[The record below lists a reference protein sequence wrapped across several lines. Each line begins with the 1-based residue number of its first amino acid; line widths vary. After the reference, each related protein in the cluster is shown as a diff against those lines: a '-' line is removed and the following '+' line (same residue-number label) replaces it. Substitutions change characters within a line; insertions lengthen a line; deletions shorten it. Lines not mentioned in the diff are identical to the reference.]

1 MNNFQ
6 KYLFFDTE
14 TTGIPKDYKAPCTN
28 TDNWPRLIQLGWLL
42 TDAEGRILS
51 EGNHIVRPDGFEIP
65 KAASDVHGITTEF
78 ALENGKPLLDVIFAF
93 GADLNQ
99 AECVIGHN
107 LDYDLHIVG
116 AEYVRL
122 GYDSRIMFARPTLC
136 TMQAT
141 IQYCNIPGRFG
152 PKWPKLMELYTK
164 LFGQEFDGAHDAM
177 ADIVATKECFF
188 ELIRRGVVR
197 LEDHKLLTSTI
208 YSMIDGYTR

>member
-42 TDAEGRILS
+42 TDAAGRILS

-78 ALENGKPLLDVIFAF
+78 ALENGKPLLDVIFTF

-99 AECVIGHN
+99 ADCVVGHN

-141 IQYCNIPGRFG
+141 IQFCNIPGRFG

-177 ADIVATKECFF
+177 ADIIATKDCFF

-197 LEDHKLLTSTI
+197 L
-208 YSMIDGYTR
+208 

>member
-1 MNNFQ
+1 MCIRDSFQ

-14 TTGIPKDYKAPCTN
+14 TTGIPNDYKAPCTN

-42 TDAEGRILS
+42 TDAAGRILS

-99 AECVIGHN
+99 ADCMVGHN

-141 IQYCNIPGRFG
+141 IQFCNIPGRFG

-177 ADIVATKECFF
+177 ADIVATKDCFF

-197 LEDHKLLTSTI
+197 L
-208 YSMIDGYTR
+208 

>member
-6 KYLFFDTE
+6 KYLFFNTE
-14 TTGIPKDYKAPCTN
+14 TTGIPNDYKAPCTN

-42 TDAEGRILS
+42 TDAAGRILS

-99 AECVIGHN
+99 ADCMVGHN

-141 IQYCNIPGRFG
+141 IQFCNIPGRFG

-177 ADIVATKECFF
+177 ADIVATKDCFF

-197 LEDHKLLTSTI
+197 L
-208 YSMIDGYTR
+208 

>member
-14 TTGIPKDYKAPCTN
+14 TTGIPNDYKAPCTN

-42 TDAEGRILS
+42 TDAAGRILS

-99 AECVIGHN
+99 ADCMVGHN
-107 LDYDLHIVG
+107 LYYDLHIVG

-141 IQYCNIPGRFG
+141 IQFCNIPGRFG

-164 LFGQEFDGAHDAM
+164 LFGQGFDGAHDAM
-177 ADIVATKECFF
+177 ADIRATKDCFF
-188 ELIRRGVVR
+188 ELLKRGIVR
-197 LEDHKLLTSTI
+197 L
-208 YSMIDGYTR
+208 

>member
-14 TTGIPKDYKAPCTN
+14 TTGIPNDYKAPCTN

-42 TDAEGRILS
+42 TDAAGRILS

-99 AECVIGHN
+99 ADCMVGHN

-141 IQYCNIPGRFG
+141 IQFCNIPGRFG

-177 ADIVATKECFF
+177 ADIRAAKDCFF
-188 ELIRRGVVR
+188 ELLKRGIVR
-197 LEDHKLLTSTI
+197 L
-208 YSMIDGYTR
+208 

>member
-14 TTGIPKDYKAPCTN
+14 TTGIPNDYKAPCTN

-42 TDAEGRILS
+42 TDAAGRILS
-51 EGNHIVRPDGFEIP
+51 EGNDIVRPDAFEIP
-65 KAASDVHGITTEF
+65 KAPSDVHGITTEF

-99 AECVIGHN
+99 ADCVVGHN

-141 IQYCNIPGRFG
+141 IQFCNIPGRFG

-177 ADIVATKECFF
+177 ADIVATKDCFF

-197 LEDHKLLTSTI
+197 L
-208 YSMIDGYTR
+208 

>member
-14 TTGIPKDYKAPCTN
+14 TTGIPNDYKAPCTN

-42 TDAEGRILS
+42 TDAAGRILS
-51 EGNHIVRPDGFEIP
+51 EGNHIVRPDGLEIP
-65 KAASDVHGITTEF
+65 KAASDVHGVTTEF
-78 ALENGKPLLDVIFAF
+78 ALENGKPLLDAIFAF

-99 AECVIGHN
+99 ADCMVGHN

-141 IQYCNIPGRFG
+141 IQFCNIPGRFG

-177 ADIVATKECFF
+177 ADIVATKDCFF

-197 LEDHKLLTSTI
+197 L
-208 YSMIDGYTR
+208 

>member
-14 TTGIPKDYKAPCTN
+14 TTGIPNDYKAPCTN

-42 TDAEGRILS
+42 TDAAGRILS

-99 AECVIGHN
+99 ADCMVGHN

-141 IQYCNIPGRFG
+141 IQFCNIPGRFG

-164 LFGQEFDGAHDAM
+164 LFGQEFDGAM
-177 ADIVATKECFF
+177 ADIVATKDCFF

-197 LEDHKLLTSTI
+197 L
-208 YSMIDGYTR
+208 

>member
-107 LDYDLHIVG
+107 LGYDLHIVG

-197 LEDHKLLTSTI
+197 L
-208 YSMIDGYTR
+208 

>member
-122 GYDSRIMFARPTLC
+122 GYDSRIMFARPTLR

-177 ADIVATKECFF
+177 ADIIATKECFF

-197 LEDHKLLTSTI
+197 L
-208 YSMIDGYTR
+208 

>member
-1 MNNFQ
+1 M
-6 KYLFFDTE
+6 LF
-14 TTGIPKDYKAPCTN
+14 
-28 TDNWPRLIQLGWLL
+28 R
-42 TDAEGRILS
+42 S
-51 EGNHIVRPDGFEIP
+51 EIP

-177 ADIVATKECFF
+177 ADIIATKECFF

-197 LEDHKLLTSTI
+197 L
-208 YSMIDGYTR
+208 

>member
-51 EGNHIVRPDGFEIP
+51 DGNHIVRPDGFEIP

-197 LEDHKLLTSTI
+197 L
-208 YSMIDGYTR
+208 

>member
-6 KYLFFDTE
+6 KCLFFDTE
-14 TTGIPKDYKAPCTN
+14 TTGIPNDYKAPCTN

-42 TDAEGRILS
+42 TDAAGRILS

-99 AECVIGHN
+99 ADCMVGHN

-141 IQYCNIPGRFG
+141 IQFCNIPGRFG

-177 ADIVATKECFF
+177 ADIVATKDCFF

-197 LEDHKLLTSTI
+197 L
-208 YSMIDGYTR
+208 

>member
-42 TDAEGRILS
+42 TDAAGRILS

-99 AECVIGHN
+99 ADCVVGHN

-141 IQYCNIPGRFG
+141 IQFCNIPGRFG

-177 ADIVATKECFF
+177 ADIVATKDCFF

-197 LEDHKLLTSTI
+197 L
-208 YSMIDGYTR
+208 

>member
-14 TTGIPKDYKAPCTN
+14 TTGIPNDYKAPCTN

-42 TDAEGRILS
+42 TDAAGRILS

-99 AECVIGHN
+99 ADCMVGHN
-107 LDYDLHIVG
+107 VDYDLHIVG

-141 IQYCNIPGRFG
+141 IQFCNIPGRFG

-177 ADIVATKECFF
+177 ADIVATKDCFF

-197 LEDHKLLTSTI
+197 L
-208 YSMIDGYTR
+208 

>member
-14 TTGIPKDYKAPCTN
+14 TTGIPNDYKAPCTN

-42 TDAEGRILS
+42 TDAAGRILS

-99 AECVIGHN
+99 ADCMVGHN

-141 IQYCNIPGRFG
+141 IQFCNIPGRFG

-177 ADIVATKECFF
+177 ADIRATKDCFF
-188 ELIRRGVVR
+188 ELLKRGLVR
-197 LEDHKLLTSTI
+197 L
-208 YSMIDGYTR
+208 

>member
-42 TDAEGRILS
+42 TDAAGRILS

-78 ALENGKPLLDVIFAF
+78 ALENGQPLLDVIFAF

-99 AECVIGHN
+99 ADCVVGHN

-141 IQYCNIPGRFG
+141 IQFCNIPGRFG

-177 ADIVATKECFF
+177 ADIIATKDCFF

-197 LEDHKLLTSTI
+197 L
-208 YSMIDGYTR
+208 

>member
-188 ELIRRGVVR
+188 ELIRRGIVR
-197 LEDHKLLTSTI
+197 L
-208 YSMIDGYTR
+208 

>member
-99 AECVIGHN
+99 SQLVVGHN
-107 LDYDLHIVG
+107 LDYDLHILG

-188 ELIRRGVVR
+188 ELIRRGIVR
-197 LEDHKLLTSTI
+197 L
-208 YSMIDGYTR
+208 

>member
-99 AECVIGHN
+99 ADCVVGHN

-177 ADIVATKECFF
+177 ADIVATKDCFF

-197 LEDHKLLTSTI
+197 L
-208 YSMIDGYTR
+208 

>member
-14 TTGIPKDYKAPCTN
+14 TTVIPNDYKAPCTN

-42 TDAEGRILS
+42 SDAAGRILS

-93 GADLNQ
+93 GADLNH
-99 AECVIGHN
+99 ADCMVGHN

-141 IQYCNIPGRFG
+141 IQFCNIPGRFG

-177 ADIVATKECFF
+177 ADIVATKDCFF
-188 ELIRRGVVR
+188 ELIRRGVGR
-197 LEDHKLLTSTI
+197 L
-208 YSMIDGYTR
+208 

>member
-14 TTGIPKDYKAPCTN
+14 TTGIPNDYKAPCTN

-42 TDAEGRILS
+42 TDAAGRILS

-99 AECVIGHN
+99 ADCMVGHN

-141 IQYCNIPGRFG
+141 IQFRNIPGRFG

-177 ADIVATKECFF
+177 ADIVATKDCFF

-197 LEDHKLLTSTI
+197 L
-208 YSMIDGYTR
+208 

>member
-141 IQYCNIPGRFG
+141 ILYCNIPGRFG

-188 ELIRRGVVR
+188 ELIRRGIVR
-197 LEDHKLLTSTI
+197 L
-208 YSMIDGYTR
+208 

>member
-28 TDNWPRLIQLGWLL
+28 TDNWPRLVQLGWLL

-99 AECVIGHN
+99 ADCVVGHN

-141 IQYCNIPGRFG
+141 IQFCNILGRFG

-177 ADIVATKECFF
+177 ADIVATKDCFF

-197 LEDHKLLTSTI
+197 L
-208 YSMIDGYTR
+208 

>member
-28 TDNWPRLIQLGWLL
+28 TDNWPRLVQLGWLL

-99 AECVIGHN
+99 ADCVVGHN

-141 IQYCNIPGRFG
+141 IQFCNILGRFG

-177 ADIVATKECFF
+177 ADIVATKDCFF
-188 ELIRRGVVR
+188 ELIRRGVV
-197 LEDHKLLTSTI
+197 KL
-208 YSMIDGYTR
+208 

>member
-42 TDAEGRILS
+42 TDAAGRILS

-78 ALENGKPLLDVIFAF
+78 ALENGKPLLDVIFIF

-99 AECVIGHN
+99 ADCVVGHN

-141 IQYCNIPGRFG
+141 IQFCNIPGRFG
-152 PKWPKLMELYTK
+152 PKWPKLMELYSK
-164 LFGQEFDGAHDAM
+164 LFGQGFDGAHDAM
-177 ADIVATKECFF
+177 ADIVATKDCFF

-197 LEDHKLLTSTI
+197 L
-208 YSMIDGYTR
+208 

>member
-93 GADLNQ
+93 GGDLNQ

-141 IQYCNIPGRFG
+141 IQYCNIPGRYG

-197 LEDHKLLTSTI
+197 L
-208 YSMIDGYTR
+208 

>member
-42 TDAEGRILS
+42 TDAEARILS

-122 GYDSRIMFARPTLC
+122 GYDYRIMFARPTLC

-197 LEDHKLLTSTI
+197 L
-208 YSMIDGYTR
+208 

>member
-14 TTGIPKDYKAPCTN
+14 TTGIPNDYKAPCTN

-42 TDAEGRILS
+42 TDAAGRILS

-99 AECVIGHN
+99 ADCMVGHN

-141 IQYCNIPGRFG
+141 IQFCNIPGRFG

-164 LFGQEFDGAHDAM
+164 LLGQEFDGAHDAM
-177 ADIVATKECFF
+177 ADIVATKDCFF

-197 LEDHKLLTSTI
+197 L
-208 YSMIDGYTR
+208 

>member
-14 TTGIPKDYKAPCTN
+14 TTGIPNDYKAPCTN

-42 TDAEGRILS
+42 TDAAGRILS

-99 AECVIGHN
+99 ADCMVGHN

-141 IQYCNIPGRFG
+141 IQFCNIPGRFG

-164 LFGQEFDGAHDAM
+164 LFGKEFDGAHDAM
-177 ADIVATKECFF
+177 ADIVATKDCFF

-197 LEDHKLLTSTI
+197 L
-208 YSMIDGYTR
+208 

>member
-28 TDNWPRLIQLGWLL
+28 TDNWPRLIQFGWLL
-42 TDAEGRILS
+42 TDAAGRILS

-99 AECVIGHN
+99 ADCVVGHN

-141 IQYCNIPGRFG
+141 IQFCNIPGRFG

-164 LFGQEFDGAHDAM
+164 LFGQEFDGTHDAM
-177 ADIVATKECFF
+177 ADIIATKDCFF

-197 LEDHKLLTSTI
+197 L
-208 YSMIDGYTR
+208 

>member
-14 TTGIPKDYKAPCTN
+14 TTGIPNDYKAPCTN

-42 TDAEGRILS
+42 TDAAGRILS

-99 AECVIGHN
+99 ADCMVGHN

-141 IQYCNIPGRFG
+141 IQFCNIPGRFG

-197 LEDHKLLTSTI
+197 L
-208 YSMIDGYTR
+208 

>member
-14 TTGIPKDYKAPCTN
+14 TTGIPNDYKAPCTN
-28 TDNWPRLIQLGWLL
+28 IDNWPRLIQLGWLL
-42 TDAEGRILS
+42 TDAAGRILS

-99 AECVIGHN
+99 ADCMVGHN

-141 IQYCNIPGRFG
+141 IQFCNIPGRFG

-177 ADIVATKECFF
+177 ADIRATKDCFF
-188 ELIRRGVVR
+188 ELLKRGIVR
-197 LEDHKLLTSTI
+197 L
-208 YSMIDGYTR
+208 

>member
-1 MNNFQ
+1 MSNFQ

-14 TTGIPKDYKAPCTN
+14 TTGIPNDYKAPCTN
-28 TDNWPRLIQLGWLL
+28 TDNWPRLVQLGWLL
-42 TDAEGRILS
+42 TNAEGCILS
-51 EGNHIVRPDGFEIP
+51 EGNHIVCPEGFEIP

-78 ALENGKPLLDVIFAF
+78 ALANGKPLLDVIFAF

-99 AECVIGHN
+99 ADCVVGHN

-141 IQYCNIPGRFG
+141 IQYCNIPGPFG

-164 LFGQEFDGAHDAM
+164 LFNQEFDGAHDAM
-177 ADIVATKECFF
+177 ADIIATKDSFF

-197 LEDHKLLTSTI
+197 L
-208 YSMIDGYTR
+208 

>member
-14 TTGIPKDYKAPCTN
+14 TTGIPKDYKDPCTN

-177 ADIVATKECFF
+177 ADIIATKECFF

-197 LEDHKLLTSTI
+197 L
-208 YSMIDGYTR
+208 

>member
-14 TTGIPKDYKAPCTN
+14 TTGIPNDYKAPCTN
-28 TDNWPRLIQLGWLL
+28 TDNWPRLVQLGWLL
-42 TDAEGRILS
+42 TDAAGRILS

-99 AECVIGHN
+99 ADCVVGYN

-141 IQYCNIPGRFG
+141 IQFCNIPGRFG

-177 ADIVATKECFF
+177 ADIVATKDCFF

-197 LEDHKLLTSTI
+197 L
-208 YSMIDGYTR
+208 